1 MSDSPQIENGYT
13 QIANELMDAII
24 QIRIPGEARQCLD
37 FIIRK
42 TYGWHKKS
50 DAISLSQFVS
60 ATGLSK
66 VHVCRMLNKLVV
78 MNLITKKGKAIT
90 NIDNES
96 GEVYEFNEHLK
107 SKAITKLGKAITKLG
122 KAITKK
128 GKELGEVYEFNKHF
142 KTWKPLPKK
151 IKPLPNW
158 DTTKDTSTKTK
169 KKKKRTKKKKK
180 KSSSISSLQDW
191 LQNLKT
197 NPAYQHI
204 NFEIEI
210 GKMDAWLTLPKNKHR
225 KKTKQFILNW
235 INKIEK
241 PIAIETYDPIE
252 AFKQRNNT

>member
-24 QIRIPGEARQCLD
+24 RIRIPGEARQCLD

-66 VHVCRMLNKLVV
+66 AHICRMLNKLVM
-78 MNLITKKGKAIT
+78 MNLITKKGKTIT
-90 NIDNES
+90 QLGNEH
-96 GEVYEFNEHLK
+96 GEVYEFNKHLK
-107 SKAITKLGKAITKLG
+107 SKAITQKGKAITQ
-122 KAITKK
+122 K
-128 GKELGEVYEFNKHF
+128 GKEPGKVYEFNKHF

-151 IKPLPNW
+151 AKPLPNW
-158 DTTKDTSTKTK
+158 GTTKDTKTKTK
-169 KKKKRTKKKKK
+169 KKKKEETKKKK
-180 KSSSISSLQDW
+180 KSSGISPLQDW
-191 LQNLKT
+191 LKNLET

-204 NFEIEI
+204 DFEIEI

-241 PIAIETYDPIE
+241 PIAVETYDPIE
-252 AFKQRNNT
+252 AFKQKNNT